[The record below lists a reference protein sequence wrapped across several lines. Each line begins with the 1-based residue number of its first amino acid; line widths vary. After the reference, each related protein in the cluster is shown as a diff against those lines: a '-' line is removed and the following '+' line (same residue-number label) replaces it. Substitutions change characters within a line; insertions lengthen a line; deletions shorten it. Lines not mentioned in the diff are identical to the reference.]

1 MLDFRLDRHDKN
13 QLELKLNYGLRP
25 DSTKQAYTVQAFVF
39 VPRVLAMT
47 ATSYPADRFYEDTAT
62 FIRMTTPKVPLEEL
76 SSKSAVRPWASNL
89 MDQIDNFAAGNTG
102 DLKAAEQ
109 SLKLL
114 ACVFKGAVRDSV
126 FEHQSQI
133 SALEATVLETIA
145 ARNVLAA
152 RVTLLENSYATQSDV
167 SALQSR
173 CGDLET
179 WADALDGVPW
189 PW

>member
-1 MLDFRLDRHDKN
+1 AL
-13 QLELKLNYGLRP
+13 
-25 DSTKQAYTVQAFVF
+25 
-39 VPRVLAMT
+39 T

-89 MDQIDNFAAGNTG
+89 MDQVDNFAAGHTG

-133 SALEATVLETIA
+133 SALLDGGQHSAA
-145 ARNVLAA
+145 ARILSTFTDDLKTALKRLRKVG
-152 RVTLLENSYATQSDV
+152 V
-167 SALQSR
+167 SASIDDAPVELRDAWQAVDEYASLIVEEALT
-173 CGDLET
+173 DLFALCTEH
-179 WADALDGVPW
+179 ADQPEFDEALKAS
-189 PW
+189 